1 MESASGSDSPFMSKM
16 AFVAYRKLREIADKY
31 RLQLDPPRIVFVGE
45 TSTGKSMLVQNFLGF
60 PCTFS
65 QSGVA
70 TRCPVSYQLHYK
82 EDATEHR
89 VINPSGL
96 RTNALAARLHNHMQ
110 SVEQES
116 KFSTDAYQIELE
128 SNAYPDLEILD
139 VPGLICGSGNTEER
153 NAVEK
158 ITEFYVRD
166 PSFVIVLLIEA
177 NQDRANSYG
186 ARIVDDLC
194 MGNLNKGS
202 GKPPRLDYKN
212 SMLTIQTKFDLFM
225 NDHANGAH
233 ANKDIQERLD
243 IFKETYFVSMIY
255 DARVMTDE
263 PFESNVQYMRD
274 LPQCES
280 DLVDQW
286 ITEKINKNA
295 KKLPTYYPEFNS
307 ESYRHLIGINVVRE
321 KIRNR
326 WLQAFKRALPA
337 LKLKLVQL
345 IGNAE
350 NEYQQ
355 ALLDYTKSNPTQ
367 VRLSYLGF
375 INEYRR
381 KLALYATYKSEI
393 EMYFPHNLH
402 GTNYKEV
409 ENGFML
415 NWPRRKRLEWRA
427 HLTTQAMQQCAEAEN
442 AQDRSLHNLLD
453 CKLVGSSHFDR
464 LQKVFA
470 YMVLT
475 FKHEQLAADE
485 ITTIESLLYGG
496 LSCSANTEKLMR
508 DTMHRLLRKTFAV
521 GITWLTQ
528 MYSYLL
534 DTFLKAIIEHLL
546 SQKQFNY
553 LKEHVP
559 FLIIVELDYHRRVR
573 TMMRKAIHAVRDA
586 RFAYSAYA
594 HYDLTSW
601 LKKLTFRLPVEIP
614 HHFYSEEIRD
624 VYVKNED
631 QSSRTFRDVE
641 EYRLATIGEIFA
653 KVNPPQILSAIFGS
667 ESYLPSKR
675 DQKSGSYHPSARRTI
690 DELYMSTCSRLLYDV
705 SAQFNAHVVI
715 GINNFHHIEPY
726 SSQSI
731 AHILASM
738 TDTAIARL
746 ASIDLDNVGRRLDYW
761 RDQIVDLTAASVLL
775 EGVTQQLHDDGRNW
789 DIEIQRMERR
799 AQHRATAVR
808 EQLDH
813 RRRLLNPFGRI
824 PGTNISSNSQDEQA
838 DACYVQADDVEDED
852 MCVLLNCSGASMC
865 ESHLQNMYQRD
876 DQEDLEAG
884 LLEGDTLEQDAL
896 YPYTSN
902 IGEIPAGNM
911 VETNY
916 YEADS

>member
-1 MESASGSDSPFMSKM
+1 MDLESDSPFMSKM

-31 RLQLDPPRIVFVGE
+31 KLEIDPPRIVFVGE
-45 TSTGKSMLVQNFLGF
+45 TSAGKSMLVQNFLGF

-70 TRCPVSYQLHYK
+70 TRCPVAYQLHYK

-89 VINPSGL
+89 VIKPSGVH
-96 RTNALAARLHNHMQ
+96 TNMLAARLHDHMKGI
-110 SVEQES
+110 EQGP

-139 VPGLICGSGNTEER
+139 VPGLICGSDNSEDR

-166 PSFVIVLLIEA
+166 PNFVIVLLIEA
-177 NQDRANSYG
+177 NQDLANCYG
-186 ARIVDDLC
+186 ARTIDDLC
-194 MGNLNKGS
+194 TGKVNKGS

-225 NDHANGAH
+225 NNHANGAH
-233 ANKDIQERLD
+233 ANKDIQDRLD
-243 IFKETYFVSMIY
+243 TFRETYFVSMIY

-263 PFESNVQYMRD
+263 GFESNVQYMRD
-274 LPQCES
+274 LPQRES

-286 ITEKINKNA
+286 IIEKINKNA

-307 ESYRHLIGINVVRE
+307 EHYRHLIGINIVRE
-321 KIRNR
+321 KIRSR

-337 LKLKLVQL
+337 LKLKLVHL
-345 IGNAE
+345 IANAE
-350 NEYQQ
+350 NEYQN
-355 ALLDYTKSNPTQ
+355 ALIDYKRSNPTQ
-367 VRLSYLGF
+367 VRLSYLAF

-393 EMYFPHNLH
+393 EMYFPHDRC
-402 GTNYKEV
+402 GTNYEEV
-409 ENGFML
+409 ENDFIL
-415 NWPRRKRLEWRA
+415 NWPRRKSLKWRA
-427 HLTTQAMQQCAEAEN
+427 HLTTQEMKQCAEAEDD
-442 AQDRSLHNLLD
+442 QDGSLHNVLD

-475 FKHEQLAADE
+475 FKHEQLTADE

-508 DTMHRLLRKTFAV
+508 DAMHRLLRKTFAV

-546 SQKQFNY
+546 SQNQFNY
-553 LKEHVP
+553 LTEHVP
-559 FLIIVELDYHRRVR
+559 FLTIVELDYHRRIR
-573 TMMRKAIHAVRDA
+573 TMMRKAIHGVRDT

-601 LKKLTFRLPVEIP
+601 LKKLIFRLPVEIP
-614 HHFYSEEIRD
+614 HHFYSEEIPN
-624 VYVKNED
+624 VYVKNENR
-631 QSSRTFRDVE
+631 SSRTFGDGE

-653 KVNPPQILSAIFGS
+653 NINPPQILSAIFGS

-675 DQKSGSYHPSARRTI
+675 DQKSGSYHPSARNTI
-690 DELYMSTCSRLLYDV
+690 DELYMATCSRLLYDV
-705 SAQFNAHVVI
+705 SAHFNAHVVI
-715 GINNFHHIEPY
+715 GINNFHHIESY

-731 AHILASM
+731 EHILASM

-746 ASIDLDNVGRRLDYW
+746 ASIDLDNVGRRLDYL

-789 DIEIQRMERR
+789 DSEIQRLERH
-799 AQHRATAVR
+799 AQHRAAAVR

-813 RRRLLNPFGRI
+813 RRRALNPFGRI
-824 PGTNISSNSQDEQA
+824 PRPNTSSSSQDEQV
-838 DACYVQADDVEDED
+838 DAYYVQADDVEDED
-852 MCVLLNCSGASMC
+852 MCVLLNCNGASMC
-865 ESHLQNMYQRD
+865 ESHLQSIYHRD
-876 DQEDLEAG
+876 DQVDLETG
-884 LLEGDTLEQDAL
+884 LLEGDTLEQDA
-896 YPYTSN
+896 
-902 IGEIPAGNM
+902 I
-911 VETNY
+911 
-916 YEADS
+916 